1 MYTMQRTQLYLDE
14 ADTAVI
20 DAQARET
27 GTTRSEII
35 RSLIAEHV
43 AGRRGSER
51 DLVERQKRA
60 LLSLADI
67 DRDLRP
73 DLEALREADRAR
85 ADEHDERW
93 EASA

>member
-1 MYTMQRTQLYLDE
+1 MQRTQLYLDE
-14 ADTAVI
+14 SDTAVI
-20 DAQARET
+20 DAQAREQ

-43 AGRRGSER
+43 AARRGSEQ

-67 DRDLRP
+67 GRDLRP
-73 DLEALREADRAR
+73 ELEALREADRTR
-85 ADEHDERW
+85 ADEQDERW